1 MYILCA
7 PHGVVK
13 TLFRRDNRRVKFSRR
28 LTAFLLI
35 AILVVWADNKP
46 VPMPAAT
53 HAKTYPAHDAHST
66 EAVTVALDPYDMAD
80 KANIFSVHYSEE
92 GLLPMF
98 LVITNDGEQPIA
110 LSGMKAQL
118 VTVNRTKISPATVD
132 DIYRRLSRP
141 STSTS
146 PSPLPFPRKKVKG
159 GVGKQAMEEIQSAQF
174 GARAVEPHTTQSG
187 FLFFDVSGISTP
199 LAGAHFYLTGVRD
212 SKGDELMYFEIPL
225 ENYLSAPQA
234 AKPN

>member
-1 MYILCA
+1 MVMCWGRLKSI
-7 PHGVVK
+7 GVLAEVVSV
-13 TLFRRDNRRVKFSRR
+13 LV
-28 LTAFLLI
+28 LTAVFC
-35 AILVVWADNKP
+35 AAAKDFV
-46 VPMPAAT
+46 MPKAQP
-53 HAKTYPAHDAHST
+53 AKAYPAHDAHST

-80 KANIFSVHYSEE
+80 KADIFSVHYSEE
-92 GLLPMF
+92 GLLPIFM
-98 LVITNDGEQPIA
+98 VITNDGEQPIA

-118 VTVNRTKISPATVD
+118 VTVNRTKMSPATVD

-141 STSTS
+141 TTSTT

-225 ENYLSAPQA
+225 EKYLSAPQP

>member
-1 MYILCA
+1 MFCRKLNWISFQTPVFA
-7 PHGVVK
+7 VVV
-13 TLFRRDNRRVKFSRR
+13 L
-28 LTAFLLI
+28 
-35 AILVVWADNKP
+35 
-46 VPMPAAT
+46 AAT
-53 HAKTYPAHDAHST
+53 FCAAAKDFVMPKAQPAKSYPAHDSHST
-66 EAVTVALDPYDMAD
+66 EGVTVALDPYDMAD
-80 KANIFSVHYSEE
+80 KADIFSVRYNEE
-92 GLLPMF
+92 GLLPIF
-98 LVITNDGEQPIA
+98 LVVSNDGDQPIA

-118 VTVNRTKISPATVD
+118 ITVHRTKISSATVD

-141 STSTS
+141 TTSTT

-159 GVGKQAMEEIQSAQF
+159 GVGKQALEEIQRAQF
-174 GARAVEPHTTQSG
+174 GARAVEPHTTQAG

-225 ENYLSAPQA
+225 ENYLSAPQP

>member
-1 MYILCA
+1 MLM
-7 PHGVVK
+7 
-13 TLFRRDNRRVKFSRR
+13 FSRR
-28 LTAFLLI
+28 LKWIGVQTAAIVLLGLTV
-35 AILVVWADNKP
+35 AVCAAAKDVVKP
-46 VPMPAAT
+46 KAQPA
-53 HAKTYPAHDAHST
+53 KSYPAHDAHST
-66 EAVTVALDPYDMAD
+66 EAVTVVLDPYDMAD

-225 ENYLSAPQA
+225 ENYLSAPQP

>member
-1 MYILCA
+1 MLMF
-7 PHGVVK
+7 
-13 TLFRRDNRRVKFSRR
+13 FRRLKWIGVQTAAIALLGLTVAVCAAAKDFVKPKAQS
-28 LTAFLLI
+28 
-35 AILVVWADNKP
+35 
-46 VPMPAAT
+46 
-53 HAKTYPAHDAHST
+53 AKSYPAHDAHST

-80 KANIFSVHYSEE
+80 KANIFSVHYGEE

-118 VTVNRTKISPATVD
+118 VTVNRTKMSPATVD

-141 STSTS
+141 STSTT

-225 ENYLSAPQA
+225 ENYLSEPQP

>member
-1 MYILCA
+1 M
-7 PHGVVK
+7 
-13 TLFRRDNRRVKFSRR
+13 FSRR
-28 LTAFLLI
+28 LKWIGVQTAVIAVLI
-35 AILVVWADNKP
+35 LTGTFCAAAKDFV
-46 VPMPAAT
+46 MPKAQP
-53 HAKTYPAHDAHST
+53 AKSYPAHDAHPI
-66 EAVTVALDPYDMAD
+66 EAVIVALDPYDMAD
-80 KANIFSVHYSEE
+80 KAEIFSVHYTEE
-92 GLLPMF
+92 GLLPIL
-98 LVITNDGEQPIA
+98 LVITNDGEQPVA

-118 VTVNRTKISPATVD
+118 VTVNRTKMSPATVD

-141 STSTS
+141 STSTTPS
-146 PSPLPFPRKKVKG
+146 PLPLPFPRKKVKG

-174 GARAVEPHTTQSG
+174 GARAVEPHTTQAG

-225 ENYLSAPQA
+225 ENYLSTPQP